1 MLPISGKR
9 IELLLLGLFASLL
22 SCLGLPQ
29 RVGAQI
35 VPDGTTKTEVTGNA
49 IAPTGSG
56 TVFGGNLFH
65 SFDQF
70 NVPITGVT
78 FSTGTST
85 VNGSAIN
92 NIINRVTG
100 SNPSQILGVIESR
113 THFPNANLYLLNP
126 NGVIF
131 GANARLD
138 IGGSF
143 FATTG
148 TGLNFNNGQSFLVD
162 RNSLSFPSGD
172 VNGIRFGVEN
182 PAGIINQGHLQ
193 VDQGKTIS
201 LTGGTVINTG
211 TLTANAGN
219 VSLSSANGNS
229 LVELRSPNA
238 VLGLSIKANAI
249 PNEWNGSLASIPR
262 LAEHLTG
269 SVPEADRV
277 IVKPDGSMWLVG
289 REQANQGIAV
299 EQGLTIASG
308 KIDTSNQNGTG
319 GNVGIYGSKVALVNA
334 NVNANGRTGGGTI
347 LVGGDYKGEG
357 TVPNAQVT
365 FVSRNSTISSNGLVN
380 GNGGKVIFWAD
391 NTTRFFGTVSSR
403 GGSLG
408 GDGGFIE
415 ISGKR
420 TLVFDGNVYA
430 TAPFGK
436 KGTVLFDP
444 QVIEIISS
452 NSQPDDNQLDDNVPS
467 GQPQGLIAAAD
478 TPSVMQI
485 STTKLI
491 TTSEFA
497 DIFLETS
504 PTGSVTFALN
514 PSFPLEVYYD
524 SSITVTTGTISG
536 TISGDSFSV
545 QGSGSINLLAQNT
558 INFSGGGTIT
568 AESGSI
574 NMSAPNGINS
584 NVRLR
589 TTDGG
594 SVNLTSGGNIVSG
607 AIDTSPIP
615 DTLRGIGGN
624 VSIFTIANVR
634 IISTITSG
642 DCVGSSICTAGALGN
657 GFIDITHGG
666 FYPFIIGDASIN
678 GTAGFITTG
687 ESSLPVGTVISN
699 VPAGT
704 FRLGL
709 ISITALGFSNNSFLP
724 PPEQNPLVILDPPP
738 FTPLVT
744 AEIYKNEAD
753 QAFQSGNL
761 ERAFDALEKMYASEF
776 EGYVEDK
783 LSIEIKPLSKLQE
796 ELEQASKKTGSV
808 TFAVYP
814 VIFKNRLEIL
824 VIPPKGV
831 GMPFSRTVNGVSAD
845 KILPIVQEFISN
857 LRDPLSNDHLEQ
869 GQQLHK
875 WIMESIAP
883 VIDKMAIDAKVLGGL
898 PKQGKVTDPFPADPT
913 LVFVMDGSL
922 RTMPVAALHDGRQ
935 FLIEKYAVAT
945 VPSLR
950 LTRLEERDRKNTRVI
965 AMGLSEEMQG
975 FAPLPAVKVE
985 ISNIVSL
992 LQQGRAV
999 LNEGFTVNNLQALRQ
1014 QDRPSIIHLAT
1025 HAQFL
1030 SDTASGAFIQMWN
1043 ERLPISRIPKL
1054 RFNDPLVEMLTLSAC
1069 QTALGQNLGIAG
1081 LAAQSGARSVLAS
1094 LWTVSDAGTAP
1105 LMIKFYE
1112 DFKDAPSKALSLQEA
1127 QQALIRGNVR
1137 LVNGQILGTK
1147 RGVVPL
1153 GRDTLNADLKHPF
1166 FWAPFILVGNWL

>member
-1 MLPISGKR
+1 MGTN
-9 IELLLLGLFASLL
+9 LLGLVSLSAIATLL
-22 SCLGLPQ
+22 SLIANIALAH
-29 RVGAQI
+29 AQI
-35 VPDGTTKTEVTGNA
+35 TTDGTTKTEVNGNA

-56 TVFGGNLFH
+56 TVFGSNLFH
-65 SFDQF
+65 SFTQF
-70 NVPITGVT
+70 NVPTTGVQFT
-78 FSTGTST
+78 TGTSS

-100 SNPSQILGVIESR
+100 SDPSRILGTIESR
-113 THFPNANLYLLNP
+113 TYFPNANLYLLNP

-143 FATTG
+143 FGTTG
-148 TGLNFNNGQSFLVD
+148 TGLNFTNGQTFLAD
-162 RNSLSFPSGD
+162 RNSLTFPSGD

-193 VDQGKTIS
+193 VESGKTIS

-211 TLTANAGN
+211 TLTANGGN
-219 VSLSSANGNS
+219 VSLASVNGNS
-229 LVELRSPNA
+229 LVELRSPDA

-249 PNEWNGSLASIPR
+249 PSDWNGSLASIPK
-262 LAEHLTG
+262 LAEQLTG

-277 IVKPDGSMWLVG
+277 IIKPDGSMWLVG
-289 REQANQGIAV
+289 KEQANQGITV
-299 EQGLTIASG
+299 EQGLTITSG
-308 KIDTSNQNGTG
+308 QINTSNHNGTG
-319 GNVGIYGSKVALVNA
+319 GNVGIYGNKVALVNA
-334 NVNANGRTGGGTI
+334 NVNANGTTGGGTI

-365 FVSRNSTISSNGLVN
+365 FVSRNSTISSDGLVN

-391 NTTRFFGTVSSR
+391 NTTRFYGTVSSR

-430 TAPFGK
+430 NAPFGK

-452 NSQPDDNQLDDNVPS
+452 TSQLDDNQLNANIPP
-467 GQPQGLIAAAD
+467 GQPPGLIAAAD
-478 TPSVMQI
+478 TPINMTI
-485 STTKLI
+485 STGKISAIGASANIL
-491 TTSEFA
+491 
-497 DIFLETS
+497 LETS
-504 PTGSVTFALN
+504 PTGSVTFTLD
-514 PSFPLEVYYD
+514 SSSPLILG
-524 SSITVTTGTISG
+524 SGRSITVTTGTISG
-536 TISGDSFSV
+536 TILGFSFTVSGDGSV
-545 QGSGSINLLAQNT
+545 NLFAENT
-558 INFSGGGTIT
+558 INFSGAGTIE
-568 AESGSI
+568 ANSGSI

-615 DTLRGIGGN
+615 DTLGGIGGN

-709 ISITALGFSNNSFLP
+709 ISITSLGFSNNSFLP

-761 ERAFDALEKMYASEF
+761 EGAFDALEKMYASEF

-857 LRDPLSNDHLEQ
+857 LRDPLSNDYLEQ